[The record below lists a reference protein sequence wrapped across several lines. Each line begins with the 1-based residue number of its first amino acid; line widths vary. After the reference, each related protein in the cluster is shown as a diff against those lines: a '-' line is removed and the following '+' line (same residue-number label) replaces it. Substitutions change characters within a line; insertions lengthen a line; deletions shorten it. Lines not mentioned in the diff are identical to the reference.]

1 MENLD
6 VNSSSNF
13 RTKRG
18 YQVISNEIRKLLLEK
33 LNSGQYLTDV
43 AKPLAFNYN
52 NII

>member
-18 YQVISNEIRKLLLEK
+18 YQVISNQIRKLLLEK
-33 LNSGQYLTDV
+33 LNSGQHLTDV
-43 AKPLAFNYN
+43 AKIFSFQL
-52 NII
+52 